1 MTLLY
6 SSTMADAEIT
16 STSNPRI
23 KRLIALR
30 DRKQRDQES
39 VFVVEGARDLARA
52 TAAGHRPDE
61 VYYDPARFGEPPHR
75 AAMESPVAAA
85 AMDRASY
92 RGHSQ
97 GVIAVFPQFDVGL
110 GHLELGPDPLVLVV
124 EAIEKPGNLGALL
137 RTADAVGAA
146 ALIAADP
153 GTDPFSPN
161 VVRASTGALF
171 SVPLAVTEL
180 APALEWLR
188 RRQVP
193 VVAADPGASQ
203 DLWSVDLTGSRALL
217 VGSEH
222 EGLSRSARVGAV
234 TGVSIPMLGV
244 TDSLNVSV
252 AMAVLAYEALRQ
264 RRRATA

>member
-1 MTLLY
+1 
-6 SSTMADAEIT
+6 MADAEIT

-30 DRKQRDQES
+30 NRHQRDQES

-61 VYYDPARFGEPPHR
+61 VYYDPGRFPEPPQKAPIEAR
-75 AAMESPVAAA
+75 VAAA

-97 GVIAVFPQFDVGL
+97 GVIALFPQFDVGL
-110 GHLELGPDPLVLVV
+110 AHLDLGPDPLVLVA

-171 SVPLAVTEL
+171 SVPLAVTDL
-180 APALEWLR
+180 GSALEWLR
-188 RRQVP
+188 SRQVS
-193 VVAADPGASQ
+193 VVAADPGSSQ
-203 DLWSVDLTGSRALL
+203 DLWAVDLTGSRALL

-222 EGLSRSARVGAV
+222 EGLSQTARFAAD
-234 TGVSIPMLGV
+234 TIVSIPMLGA

-252 AMAVLAYEALRQ
+252 SMAVLAYEALRQ
-264 RRRATA
+264 RGRAG

>member
-1 MTLLY
+1 MT
-6 SSTMADAEIT
+6 DAEIT

-23 KRLIALR
+23 KRLMALR
-30 DRKQRDQES
+30 NRKQRDRES

-52 TAAGHRPDE
+52 TAAGLRPDE
-61 VYYDPARFGEPPHR
+61 VYYDPGRFPQPPQQ
-75 AAMESPVAAA
+75 APIAVTVVTA

-97 GVIAVFPQFDVGL
+97 GVIALFPQFDVGL
-110 GHLELGPDPLVLVV
+110 GRLELGPDPLVLVA

-171 SVPLAVTEL
+171 SVPLAVADL
-180 APALEWLR
+180 DSALEWLR
-188 RRQVP
+188 GRQLP
-193 VVAADPGASQ
+193 VVAADPGSSR
-203 DLWSVDLTGSRALL
+203 DLWSVDLTGSRAIL

-222 EGLSRSARVGAV
+222 EGLSHMARVAAD
-234 TGVSIPMLGV
+234 TSVSIPMLGA

-252 AMAVLAYEALRQ
+252 SMAVLAYEALRQ
-264 RRRATA
+264 RRRAKSQ